1 MSCCRLDRGAL
12 PKKSKRPRTLPIQ
25 VPPTVI
31 EAQYAKAL
39 VKYVIGAMRW
49 AYAPLLREVPKLV
62 KARAVAR
69 HDAAQ
74 PGFAGLAAVVLH
86 ARVDAFDPDEPRD
99 ESGKWSAEGEAASKV
114 VEAAGKEPHVRN
126 EPEALSRD
134 EYWKAHDAV
143 ANRLTDNERQ
153 ALSTWTSA
161 SYSGI
166 NEYARGPDAD
176 QYATIQRLDTAIAKS
191 TAPRDMTVFRGLN
204 EDRMLG
210 LKPGD
215 TFSDRGFVATSSR
228 QDVGENF
235 AQSAGEKHYGFEN
248 AGALVRIIVP
258 KGSHALPVVGQAGD
272 EGEVLL
278 PRGSKFKVLQAVH
291 SGSGTSDHLTI
302 TAQLVDD
309 AHRDGVDDPHEM
321 GDDTGRYVWRAEDI
335 VRHDSAERY
344 DSPESRRVQQLIRE
358 AARRLR
364 LKLNKREIARLAKKF
379 AEQTSTFQRV
389 QLHRQVHAALG
400 IAAPLAAEY
409 TQSRIADFVR
419 ENVALIS
426 RIPQEHHGEIE
437 TMVHRAVTSGQLSDD
452 LADDLEQRLLMSERH
467 ARFIARDQISKLQA
481 DLNHARQRDLG
492 VTRFVWR
499 TMRDERVRGTPGG
512 LYPNAQPSHFD
523 LDGEE
528 FAYDNPPMPP
538 GAEGPILPGDD
549 YNCRCYAEPVM
560 DDLVEDIRAGDTPIE
575 DVE

>member
-74 PGFAGLAAVVLH
+74 PGFAGLVAVV
-86 ARVDAFDPDEPRD
+86 
-99 ESGKWSAEGEAASKV
+99 SAV
-114 VEAAGKEPHVRN
+114 
-126 EPEALSRD
+126 
-134 EYWKAHDAV
+134 
-143 ANRLTDNERQ
+143 
-153 ALSTWTSA
+153 
-161 SYSGI
+161 
-166 NEYARGPDAD
+166 
-176 QYATIQRLDTAIAKS
+176 
-191 TAPRDMTVFRGLN
+191 
-204 EDRMLG
+204 
-210 LKPGD
+210 
-215 TFSDRGFVATSSR
+215 
-228 QDVGENF
+228 
-235 AQSAGEKHYGFEN
+235 
-248 AGALVRIIVP
+248 
-258 KGSHALPVVGQAGD
+258 
-272 EGEVLL
+272 
-278 PRGSKFKVLQAVH
+278 
-291 SGSGTSDHLTI
+291 
-302 TAQLVDD
+302 
-309 AHRDGVDDPHEM
+309 
-321 GDDTGRYVWRAEDI
+321 
-335 VRHDSAERY
+335 ERY

-437 TMVHRAVTSGQLSDD
+437 TMVHRAVTSGQLTDD
-452 LADDLEQRLLMSERH
+452 LADDLEDEFALSERH
-467 ARFIARDQISKLQA
+467 ARFIARDQIGKLQA

-492 VTRFVWR
+492 VTKFVWR

-528 FAYDNPPMPP
+528 FSYDDPPQPP
-538 GAEGPILPGDD
+538 GADAPILPGDD
-549 YNCRCYAEPVM
+549 YNCRCYAEPVF
-560 DDLVEDIRAGDTPIE
+560 DDLVEDLS
-575 DVE
+575 VEEIDPEEASMEAE